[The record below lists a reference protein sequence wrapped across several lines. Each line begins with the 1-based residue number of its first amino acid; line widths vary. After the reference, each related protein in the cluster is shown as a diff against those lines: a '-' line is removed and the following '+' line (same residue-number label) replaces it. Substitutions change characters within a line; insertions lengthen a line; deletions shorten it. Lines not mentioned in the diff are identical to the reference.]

1 MDRVWLAQYPDGVA
15 GDIDPDAFP
24 SVAAVFDQSCER
36 FGERAAFRN
45 MGTALS
51 FRDFEARA
59 RDFAA
64 YLQNDLG
71 LAKGERIALMMPN
84 VLQYPVALYGALRAG
99 LVVVNINPLYTAR
112 EVADRL
118 VDARPRAIVIVENFA
133 RALQDAQSRYTVEH
147 VIVTGLGDMLGA
159 WRGAAVNLAV
169 RHLRRMVP
177 AWAIAGTIRWNDALE
192 RGATRDFEPPA
203 LAGEDLAFLQYT
215 GGTTG
220 APKGA
225 MLTHRNMVANLEQ
238 ISAWLGRAEASEVVI
253 TPLPLY
259 HIFSLTANLL
269 TFVKHGGTNVL
280 VTNPRD
286 IRGLVKTLREEPFT
300 ALTAVNTL
308 FNGLLRNADFRQL
321 DFSHLNLAVGGGM
334 AVQRSV
340 AERWQSVTG
349 TVIIEGYGLTETSP
363 VVCAN
368 PLYAQAFSGTVGFP
382 VPSTDVSIRDAHGA
396 PLAYGE
402 AGELCIRGPQV
413 MAGYW
418 EKPED
423 TKEAFFDDG
432 WFRSG
437 DVAEMDEQ
445 GWVRIVDRMKDVIV
459 VSGFNV
465 YPNEIEDVA
474 AGYEGVAEAACVGI
488 AHVSSGEVPKLY
500 VVPAADHELDVDALK
515 AYLREQLTSYKIPKR
530 IEIRDELPKSNI
542 GKILRRVLRD
552 SDREVTGGAGHA
564 EENHE

>member
-1 MDRVWLAQYPDGVA
+1 
-15 GDIDPDAFP
+15 
-24 SVAAVFDQSCER
+24 
-36 FGERAAFRN
+36 
-45 MGTALS
+45 
-51 FRDFEARA
+51 
-59 RDFAA
+59 
-64 YLQNDLG
+64 
-71 LAKGERIALMMPN
+71 
-84 VLQYPVALYGALRAG
+84 
-99 LVVVNINPLYTAR
+99 
-112 EVADRL
+112 
-118 VDARPRAIVIVENFA
+118 
-133 RALQDAQSRYTVEH
+133 
-147 VIVTGLGDMLGA
+147 
-159 WRGAAVNLAV
+159 
-169 RHLRRMVP
+169 
-177 AWAIAGTIRWNDALE
+177 
-192 RGATRDFEPPA
+192 
-203 LAGEDLAFLQYT
+203 
-215 GGTTG
+215 
-220 APKGA
+220 
-225 MLTHRNMVANLEQ
+225 NLEQ

-552 SDREVTGGAGHA
+552 SDPEAGGGD
-564 EENHE
+564 ENHG